1 MSNGKDTPSGHWEIA
16 GSPVLFDWGY
26 FPKNE
31 PCFPIELTNSIKIK
45 AKLKGI
51 LGNKHASGTD
61 IIRELGVEHI
71 QTGFPIL
78 YTSADSVL
86 QVAAHEQHF
95 GLENLYSLCKIC
107 RSLVD
112 SYNIG
117 RVIARPFIGKSADTF
132 ERTENRRDYS
142 VSPPNPTV
150 LDRVINSGHQV
161 IAIGKISDIFAQ
173 KGISKSVKA
182 GNNHKVIDAIIDEMG
197 LARKG
202 DLIFA
207 NLVDFDMIYGHRRD
221 VVGYANALEEF
232 DQRLPEIEDKLIEGD
247 LVIIT
252 ADHGCDPTWRGT
264 EHTRE
269 QVPILA
275 FGPTIE
281 GRSIGTRNTFAD
293 IGETVAEYLGLT
305 PGANG
310 ISFLNTEGDKL

>member
-1 MSNGKDTPSGHWEIA
+1 MRVILIILDSFGVGGAPDAEKYGDLGANTLGHIAEECWNGNANKVGVRSGKLNLPNLDRLGLGAISIESTGLKINGFDFSGQPASLWGVATEISNGKDTPSGHWEIA
-16 GSPVLFDWGY
+16 GVPVLFDWGY
-26 FPKNE
+26 FPNCE
-31 PCFPIELTNSIKIK
+31 PCFPIDLTNSIKCK
-45 AKLKGI
+45 AKLDGI
-51 LGNKHASGTD
+51 LGNIHASGTE
-61 IIRELGVEHI
+61 IIRELGEEHV

-117 RVIARPFIGKSADTF
+117 RVIARPFIGESADTF

-182 GNNHKVIDAIIDEMG
+182 GNNHKVIDAIIEEIRQAG
-197 LARKG
+197 QG

-207 NLVDFDMIYGHRRD
+207 NLVDFDMIM
-221 VVGYANALEEF
+221 VIVGMW
-232 DQRLPEIEDKLIEGD
+232 
-247 LVIIT
+247 LVMQK
-252 ADHGCDPTWRGT
+252 R
-264 EHTRE
+264 
-269 QVPILA
+269 
-275 FGPTIE
+275 
-281 GRSIGTRNTFAD
+281 
-293 IGETVAEYLGLT
+293 
-305 PGANG
+305 
-310 ISFLNTEGDKL
+310 